1 MTFTCTLIYSV
12 DYSNMYPQACL
23 LALEGEHTNIG
34 ICIVPCSSD
43 CFCIYAECTVLIT
56 PYRELLNSYTCGVM
70 QSVEPYHGRP
80 VLGAMFD
87 PGEPCFF
94 HIVHFQRDV
103 TNLYVYMLKTL
114 GKRLCSDY
122 HVLPMFKRRSRH

>member
-1 MTFTCTLIYSV
+1 MNILTLEYV
-12 DYSNMYPQACL
+12 LYHV
-23 LALEGEHTNIG
+23 ALIAFA
-34 ICIVPCSSD
+34 V
-43 CFCIYAECTVLIT
+43 IYAECTVLIT
-56 PYRELLNSYTCGVM
+56 PYRELLNSYTCGVI

-87 PGEPCFF
+87 PEEPCFF

-122 HVLPMFKRRSRH
+122 RVLPMFLTRMRRSWGWDKFHYLLISEFHKTLKRRLKT